1 MQIARAVV
9 VVLSVAI
16 AVGCS
21 TGDEET
27 RPSAQKAES
36 TSDTSDLADPGESIT
51 TLPWDRVDLKGRL
64 LGVDDRRDEG
74 CTSATCELGM
84 FTITDA
90 VAVTSSGSWV
100 SITDT
105 GLIVTEKTLLLGC
118 GPSDARERIS
128 FEQFLARPLEVTG
141 EIPTVVWTA
150 GGVDGQPP
158 DPVVAAQVVS
168 GSCG

>member
-1 MQIARAVV
+1 MQVVRAVV
-9 VVLSVAI
+9 VVLFAAI

-21 TGDEET
+21 AGEERT

-36 TSDTSDLADPGESIT
+36 TSDTSDPARSGVSIT
-51 TLPWDRVDLKGRL
+51 TLPWDRVDLEGRL
-64 LGVDDRRDEG
+64 LGIDDRRNEG
-74 CTSATCELGM
+74 CTSGTCELGR

-90 VAVTSSGSWV
+90 VAVTSSGDRV
-100 SITDT
+100 PIADT
-105 GLIVTEKTLLLGC
+105 RLIVTEKTVLLGC

-128 FEQFLARPLEVTG
+128 FEQFLARPSEVTG